1 MQLEELQS
9 IVLTDLHICT
19 GTKKWMRQQKVS
31 CEVCFFE
38 KLYLGMGKECLVLG
52 RFWKSFD
59 LYITHQQ

>member
-1 MQLEELQS
+1 MQLQMTKDV
-9 IVLTDLHICT
+9 VLTDSHICT
-19 GTKKWMRQQKVS
+19 GSPSWMRQQKGF

-52 RFWKSFD
+52 RFWKSVD